1 MSKLIFLN
9 GAINCGKTTIGKQI
23 VEKCDN
29 VAFVEIDDLHA
40 FIPWMSIEQ
49 AVPLNI
55 KNGINVSK
63 NFIKENIDVI
73 FLYPLSDTD
82 FDYVKGLI
90 DFECQIECIT
100 LYCELHENIKNR
112 GKRKLSEY
120 EINRI
125 KWMHEN
131 GLAKPNF
138 STIVDTTN
146 KSINEVVEHLIS
158 KLEMQKNALKRSA
171 V

>member
-23 VEKCDN
+23 AEKCDN
-29 VAFVEIDDLHA
+29 VAFVEIDDLHG
-40 FIPWMSIEQ
+40 FIYWMPIEQ

-55 KNGINVSK
+55 KNGIAISK

-73 FLYPLSDTD
+73 FSYPLSDKD
-82 FDYVKGLI
+82 FEYVNKLI
-90 DFECQIECIT
+90 DFECQTEYIT
-100 LYCELHENIKNR
+100 LYCQLYENIKNR
-112 GKRKLSEY
+112 GKRELSEY
-120 EINRI
+120 EISRI

-138 STIVDTTN
+138 STIIDTTD
-146 KSINEVVEHLIS
+146 KSINEVVEYLIS
-158 KLEMQKNALKRSA
+158 KLELKRKN
-171 V
+171 VNERI

>member
-1 MSKLIFLN
+1 MNKLNFLN
-9 GAINCGKTTIGKQI
+9 GAINCGKTTIGKKI
-23 VEKCDN
+23 AENCDN
-29 VAFVEIDDLHA
+29 VAFVEIDDLHC

-55 KNGINVSK
+55 KNGIDISK
-63 NFIKENIDVI
+63 NFVKENIDVI
-73 FLYPLSDTD
+73 FLYPLSDND
-82 FDYVKGLI
+82 FDYVKSLI

-100 LYCELHENIKNR
+100 LYCELNENIKNR
-112 GKRKLSEY
+112 GKRELSEY

-131 GLAKPNF
+131 GLAKPKF
-138 STIVDTTN
+138 STTIDTTN

-158 KLEMQKNALKRSA
+158 RLELKRKNEKERP
-171 V
+171 